1 METTLRTPRGIP
13 VTEAEPQNGT
23 SQMTLAAGKDSNQ
36 DGKSKNN
43 GMTLTKEG
51 TPDNG
56 HRRMVR
62 LTLLQE
68 GNGDQNSGN
77 LKSRSPPTRAVTG
90 WQDRK
95 SLWLNHHVKPTTTK
109 RDNEHPSTRH
119 GMTQTGTVT
128 RALGLQVGRVTK
140 NGTEDTTVIVTQST
154 NGHTTKVGVQQAGPQ

>member
-1 METTLRTPRGIP
+1 
-13 VTEAEPQNGT
+13 
-23 SQMTLAAGKDSNQ
+23 MTLAVSKDSNQ
-36 DGKSKNN
+36 DGKPKNN
-43 GMTLTKEG
+43 GMTLTEEG

-56 HRRMVR
+56 HRRMVKQ
-62 LTLLQE
+62 TLLQE
-68 GNGDQNSGN
+68 GSGDRNSGS